1 MMLTDDFKVMISKM
15 FVAVQDKNINK
26 LNYAIKYVIE
36 NLKESEIND
45 FSEYLMRRIEVMTN
59 KKECE

>member
-1 MMLTDDFKVMISKM
+1 MMLTDDFKMKISKM

-26 LNYAIKYVIE
+26 LNNAIKYVIK

-45 FSEYLMRRIEVMTN
+45 FSEYLMRRIEVMSN
-59 KKECE
+59 GK

>member
-1 MMLTDDFKVMISKM
+1 MLTDDFKIMISKM
-15 FVAVQDKNINK
+15 FIAVQDKNINK
-26 LNYAIKYVIE
+26 LNNAIKYVIK

-59 KKECE
+59 AK

>member
-1 MMLTDDFKVMISKM
+1 MMLTDDFKMKISKM
-15 FVAVQDKNINK
+15 FVAVKNKDINK
-26 LNYAIKYVIE
+26 LNNAIKYVVG

-59 KKECE
+59 E

>member
-26 LNYAIKYVIE
+26 LNNAIKYIIK

-45 FSEYLMRRIEVMTN
+45 LSEYLMRRIEVMTN
-59 KKECE
+59 AK